1 MTKNEPKKVL
11 RDTWPSNTEN
21 CNNSCNIFKYLPFM
35 LSSKIKRKMKMKKTL
50 NLLFLLL
57 AVFAIS
63 SCSSDDDEIKD
74 SVKEIT
80 IYVSSETGESYGFNS
95 TPEECM
101 LVKFDNPNGEWEH
114 LGLYRIEG
122 FTYVKGHEYELRVKM
137 TTLANPPADG
147 YSHKYLLVKIVQDK
161 LVKETETPTDNSV
174 KSESDIEYQELC
186 PYNKYETEDN
196 YIVDGEGNIYKG
208 NGWPK
213 PSYEHSRIYV
223 ENVLDKGDDNWVKFN
238 SIPYQAYCSY
248 VISPLTDDIRMVY
261 NEDGGPLFKDVI
273 PENEFEYITKK
284 MNSGEKLQYFLIL
297 ANVYKKGLQKL
308 KFTIT
313 KQ

>member
-1 MTKNEPKKVL
+1 MQYIQN
-11 RDTWPSNTEN
+11 
-21 CNNSCNIFKYLPFM
+21 LPFI
-35 LSSKIKRKMKMKKTL
+35 LSSTIKRKMKMKKTL

-63 SCSSDDDEIKD
+63 SCSSDDDEKKD

-137 TTLANPPADG
+137 TTLANPPSDG

-248 VISPLTDDIRMVY
+248 VISPLTDNIRMVY

-273 PENEFEYITKK
+273 PESEFEYITKK

>member
-1 MTKNEPKKVL
+1 MQYIQN
-11 RDTWPSNTEN
+11 
-21 CNNSCNIFKYLPFM
+21 LPFI
-35 LSSKIKRKMKMKKTL
+35 LSSTIKRKMKKTL

-57 AVFAIS
+57 AVFAVS
-63 SCSSDDDEIKD
+63 SCSSDDDEKKD

-101 LVKFDNPNGEWEH
+101 LVKFDNPNGKWEH

-248 VISPLTDDIRMVY
+248 VISPLTDDIRLVY
-261 NEDGGPLFKDVI
+261 NEDGGPSFKDVI
-273 PENEFEYITKK
+273 PESEFEYITKK
-284 MNSGEKLQYFLIL
+284 MNSGEKLQYYLIL

>member
-1 MTKNEPKKVL
+1 MQYIQN
-11 RDTWPSNTEN
+11 
-21 CNNSCNIFKYLPFM
+21 LPFI
-35 LSSKIKRKMKMKKTL
+35 LSSTIKRKMKKTL

-63 SCSSDDDEIKD
+63 SCSSDDDEKKD

-101 LVKFDNPNGEWEH
+101 LVKFDNPNGKWEH

-208 NGWPK
+208 NGLPK
-213 PSYEHSRIYV
+213 PSYEHSRIYI

-261 NEDGGPLFKDVI
+261 NEDGGPLFKNVI
-273 PENEFEYITKK
+273 PESEFEYITKK

>member
-1 MTKNEPKKVL
+1 MQYIQN
-11 RDTWPSNTEN
+11 
-21 CNNSCNIFKYLPFM
+21 LPFI
-35 LSSKIKRKMKMKKTL
+35 LSSTIKRKMKKTL

-57 AVFAIS
+57 AVFAVS
-63 SCSSDDDEIKD
+63 SCSSDDDEKKD

-161 LVKETETPTDNSV
+161 LVKETGTPTDNSV

-213 PSYEHSRIYV
+213 PSYEHSRIYI

-248 VISPLTDDIRMVY
+248 DISPLTDDIRMVY

-273 PENEFEYITKK
+273 PESEFEYITKK

>member
-1 MTKNEPKKVL
+1 MQYIQN
-11 RDTWPSNTEN
+11 
-21 CNNSCNIFKYLPFM
+21 LPFI
-35 LSSKIKRKMKMKKTL
+35 LSSTIKRKMKMKKTL

-63 SCSSDDDEIKD
+63 SCSSDDDEKKD

-273 PENEFEYITKK
+273 PESEFEYITKK

>member
-1 MTKNEPKKVL
+1 MQYIQN
-11 RDTWPSNTEN
+11 
-21 CNNSCNIFKYLPFM
+21 LPFI
-35 LSSKIKRKMKMKKTL
+35 LSSTIKRKMKKTL

-63 SCSSDDDEIKD
+63 SCSSDDDEKKD

-161 LVKETETPTDNSV
+161 LVKETGTPTDNSV

-261 NEDGGPLFKDVI
+261 NEDGGPLFKNVI
-273 PENEFEYITKK
+273 PESEFEYITKK

>member
-1 MTKNEPKKVL
+1 MQYIQN
-11 RDTWPSNTEN
+11 
-21 CNNSCNIFKYLPFM
+21 LPFI
-35 LSSKIKRKMKMKKTL
+35 LSSTIKRKMKKTL

-57 AVFAIS
+57 AVFAVS
-63 SCSSDDDEIKD
+63 SCSSDDDEKKD

-208 NGWPK
+208 NGLPK

-248 VISPLTDDIRMVY
+248 VISPLTDDIRLVY
-261 NEDGGPLFKDVI
+261 NEDGGPLFKNVI
-273 PENEFEYITKK
+273 PESEFEYITKK

>member
-1 MTKNEPKKVL
+1 MQYIQN
-11 RDTWPSNTEN
+11 
-21 CNNSCNIFKYLPFM
+21 LPFI
-35 LSSKIKRKMKMKKTL
+35 LSSTIKRKMKKTL

-57 AVFAIS
+57 AVFAVS
-63 SCSSDDDEIKD
+63 SCSSDDDEKKD

-101 LVKFDNPNGEWEH
+101 LVKFDNPNGKWEH

-223 ENVLDKGDDNWVKFN
+223 ENVLDKGDNNWVKFN

-273 PENEFEYITKK
+273 PESEFEYITKK

>member
-1 MTKNEPKKVL
+1 MQYIQN
-11 RDTWPSNTEN
+11 
-21 CNNSCNIFKYLPFM
+21 LPFI
-35 LSSKIKRKMKMKKTL
+35 LSSTIKRKMKKTL

-57 AVFAIS
+57 AVFAVS
-63 SCSSDDDEIKD
+63 SCSSDDDEKKD

-161 LVKETETPTDNSV
+161 LVKETGTPTDNSV

-213 PSYEHSRIYV
+213 PSYEHSRIYI

-238 SIPYQAYCSY
+238 SIPYQAYRSY
-248 VISPLTDDIRMVY
+248 VISPLTDDIRLVY
-261 NEDGGPLFKDVI
+261 NEGGGPLFKKVI
-273 PENEFEYITKK
+273 PESEFEYITKK

>member
-1 MTKNEPKKVL
+1 MQYIQN
-11 RDTWPSNTEN
+11 
-21 CNNSCNIFKYLPFM
+21 LPFI
-35 LSSKIKRKMKMKKTL
+35 LSSTIKRKMKKTL

-57 AVFAIS
+57 AVFAVS
-63 SCSSDDDEIKD
+63 SCSSDDDEKKD

-147 YSHKYLLVKIVQDK
+147 YSHRYLLVKIVQDK

-196 YIVDGEGNIYKG
+196 YIIDGEGNIYKG

-238 SIPYQAYCSY
+238 SIPYKAYCSY

-273 PENEFEYITKK
+273 PESEFEYITKK

>member
-1 MTKNEPKKVL
+1 MQYIQN
-11 RDTWPSNTEN
+11 
-21 CNNSCNIFKYLPFM
+21 LPFI
-35 LSSKIKRKMKMKKTL
+35 LSSTIKRKMKKTL

-57 AVFAIS
+57 AVFAVS
-63 SCSSDDDEIKD
+63 SCSSDDDEKKD

-161 LVKETETPTDNSV
+161 LVKETGTPTDNSV

-186 PYNKYETEDN
+186 PYNKYVTEDN

-273 PENEFEYITKK
+273 PESEFEYITKK

>member
-1 MTKNEPKKVL
+1 
-11 RDTWPSNTEN
+11 
-21 CNNSCNIFKYLPFM
+21 
-35 LSSKIKRKMKMKKTL
+35 MKMKKTL

-80 IYVSSETGESYGFNS
+80 IYVSSETGERYGFNS

-101 LVKFDNPNGEWEH
+101 LVKFDNPNGKWEH

-161 LVKETETPTDNSV
+161 LVKETETPTNSV
-174 KSESDIEYQELC
+174 KSESDIKYQELC

-273 PENEFEYITKK
+273 PESEFEYITKK
-284 MNSGEKLQYFLIL
+284 
-297 ANVYKKGLQKL
+297 
-308 KFTIT
+308 
-313 KQ
+313 

>member
-1 MTKNEPKKVL
+1 MQYIQN
-11 RDTWPSNTEN
+11 
-21 CNNSCNIFKYLPFM
+21 LPFI
-35 LSSKIKRKMKMKKTL
+35 LSSTIKRKMKKTL

-63 SCSSDDDEIKD
+63 SCSSDDDEKKD

-161 LVKETETPTDNSV
+161 LVKETETPTNNSV

-196 YIVDGEGNIYKG
+196 YIVDGKGNIYKD

-248 VISPLTDDIRMVY
+248 VISPLTDDIRLVY
-261 NEDGGPLFKDVI
+261 NEDGGPLFKNVI
-273 PENEFEYITKK
+273 PESEFEYITKK

>member
-1 MTKNEPKKVL
+1 MQYIQN
-11 RDTWPSNTEN
+11 
-21 CNNSCNIFKYLPFM
+21 LPFI
-35 LSSKIKRKMKMKKTL
+35 LSSTIKRKMKKTL

-63 SCSSDDDEIKD
+63 SCSSDDDEKKD

-101 LVKFDNPNGEWEH
+101 LVKFDNPNGKWEH

-161 LVKETETPTDNSV
+161 LVKETETPTNSV

-223 ENVLDKGDDNWVKFN
+223 ENVLDKGDDNWGKFN

-273 PENEFEYITKK
+273 PESEFEYITKK

>member
-1 MTKNEPKKVL
+1 MQFIQN
-11 RDTWPSNTEN
+11 
-21 CNNSCNIFKYLPFM
+21 LPFM
-35 LSSKIKRKMKMKKTL
+35 LSSKIKRKMKKTL

-63 SCSSDDDEIKD
+63 SCSSDDDEKKD

-101 LVKFDNPNGEWEH
+101 LVKFGNPNGEWEH

-147 YSHKYLLVKIVQDK
+147 YSHRYLLVKIVQDK

-208 NGWPK
+208 DGWPK
-213 PSYEHSRIYV
+213 PSYEHSRIYL
-223 ENVLDKGDDNWVKFN
+223 ENVLDKGDDNWDKFN
-238 SIPYQAYCSY
+238 SIPYQAYRSY

-261 NEDGGPLFKDVI
+261 NEGGGPLFKDVI
-273 PENEFEYITKK
+273 PESEFEYITKK

>member
-1 MTKNEPKKVL
+1 MQYIQN
-11 RDTWPSNTEN
+11 
-21 CNNSCNIFKYLPFM
+21 LPFI
-35 LSSKIKRKMKMKKTL
+35 LSSTIKRKMKKTL

-63 SCSSDDDEIKD
+63 SCSSDDDEKKD

-101 LVKFDNPNGEWEH
+101 LVKFDNPNGKWEH

-161 LVKETETPTDNSV
+161 LVKETETPTNSV

-208 NGWPK
+208 NGLPK

-223 ENVLDKGDDNWVKFN
+223 ENVLDKSDDNWVKFN

-248 VISPLTDDIRMVY
+248 VISPLTDDIRLVY
-261 NEDGGPLFKDVI
+261 NEDGGPLFKKVI
-273 PENEFEYITKK
+273 PESEFEYITKK

>member
-1 MTKNEPKKVL
+1 M
-11 RDTWPSNTEN
+11 
-21 CNNSCNIFKYLPFM
+21 KYIQNLPFI
-35 LSSKIKRKMKMKKTL
+35 LSSTIKRKIKKTL

-57 AVFAIS
+57 AVSPIS
-63 SCSSDDDEIKD
+63 SCTSDDDEIKD

-161 LVKETETPTDNSV
+161 LVKESETPTDNSV

-208 NGWPK
+208 NGWTK

-248 VISPLTDDIRMVY
+248 VISPLTDDIRLVY
-261 NEDGGPLFKDVI
+261 NEDGGALSKKVI
-273 PENEFEYITKK
+273 PESEFEYITKK

>member
-1 MTKNEPKKVL
+1 M
-11 RDTWPSNTEN
+11 
-21 CNNSCNIFKYLPFM
+21 KYIQNLPFI
-35 LSSKIKRKMKMKKTL
+35 LSSTIKRKIKKTL

-63 SCSSDDDEIKD
+63 SCSSDDDEKKD

-101 LVKFDNPNGEWEH
+101 LVKFDNPNGEWKH

-196 YIVDGEGNIYKG
+196 YIIDGEGNIYKG
-208 NGWPK
+208 NGLPK
-213 PSYEHSRIYV
+213 PSYEHSRVYV

-248 VISPLTDDIRMVY
+248 VISPLTDDIRLVY
-261 NEDGGPLFKDVI
+261 NEDGGPLFKKVI
-273 PENEFEYITKK
+273 PESEFEYITKK

>member
-1 MTKNEPKKVL
+1 MQYIQN
-11 RDTWPSNTEN
+11 
-21 CNNSCNIFKYLPFM
+21 LPFI
-35 LSSKIKRKMKMKKTL
+35 LSSTIKRKMKKTL

-122 FTYVKGHEYELRVKM
+122 FTYVKGHEYELRIKM

-161 LVKETETPTDNSV
+161 LVKESETPTDNSV

-238 SIPYQAYCSY
+238 SIPYQAYRSY
-248 VISPLTDDIRMVY
+248 VISPLTDDIRLVY
-261 NEDGGPLFKDVI
+261 NEDGDPLFKDVI

>member
-1 MTKNEPKKVL
+1 MQYIQN
-11 RDTWPSNTEN
+11 
-21 CNNSCNIFKYLPFM
+21 LPFI
-35 LSSKIKRKMKMKKTL
+35 LSSTIKRKMKKTL

-63 SCSSDDDEIKD
+63 SCSSDDDEKKD

-147 YSHKYLLVKIVQDK
+147 YSHRYLLVKIVQDK
-161 LVKETETPTDNSV
+161 LVKETGTPTDNSV

-248 VISPLTDDIRMVY
+248 VISPLTEDIRLVY
-261 NEDGGPLFKDVI
+261 NEDGGPLFKNVI
-273 PENEFEYITKK
+273 PESEFEYITKK

>member
-1 MTKNEPKKVL
+1 MQYIQN
-11 RDTWPSNTEN
+11 
-21 CNNSCNIFKYLPFM
+21 LPFI
-35 LSSKIKRKMKMKKTL
+35 LSSTIKRKMKKTL

-63 SCSSDDDEIKD
+63 SCSSDDDEKKD

-80 IYVSSETGESYGFNS
+80 IYVSSETGESYGFSS

-208 NGWPK
+208 NGVPK

-248 VISPLTDDIRMVY
+248 VISPLTDDIRLVY
-261 NEDGGPLFKDVI
+261 NEDGGPLFKNVI
-273 PENEFEYITKK
+273 PESEFEYITKK
-284 MNSGEKLQYFLIL
+284 MNSGEKLQYYLIL

>member
-1 MTKNEPKKVL
+1 M
-11 RDTWPSNTEN
+11 
-21 CNNSCNIFKYLPFM
+21 KYIQNLPFI
-35 LSSKIKRKMKMKKTL
+35 LSSTIKRKIKKTL

-57 AVFAIS
+57 AVFAVS
-63 SCSSDDDEIKD
+63 SCSSDDDEKKD

-147 YSHKYLLVKIVQDK
+147 YSHRYLLVKIVQDK

-208 NGWPK
+208 NGWAK

-238 SIPYQAYCSY
+238 SIPYQTYCSY
-248 VISPLTDDIRMVY
+248 VISPLTDDIRLVY
-261 NEDGGPLFKDVI
+261 NEDGGPLFKKVI
-273 PENEFEYITKK
+273 PESEFEYITKK

>member
-1 MTKNEPKKVL
+1 MQYIQN
-11 RDTWPSNTEN
+11 
-21 CNNSCNIFKYLPFM
+21 LPFI
-35 LSSKIKRKMKMKKTL
+35 LSSTIKRKMKKTL

-63 SCSSDDDEIKD
+63 SCSSDDDEKKD

-80 IYVSSETGESYGFNS
+80 IFVSSETGESYGFNS

-273 PENEFEYITKK
+273 PESEFEYITKK

>member
-1 MTKNEPKKVL
+1 MQYIQN
-11 RDTWPSNTEN
+11 
-21 CNNSCNIFKYLPFM
+21 LPFI
-35 LSSKIKRKMKMKKTL
+35 LSSTIKRKMKKTL

-63 SCSSDDDEIKD
+63 SCSSDDDEKKD

-101 LVKFDNPNGEWEH
+101 LVKFDNPNGKWEH

-147 YSHKYLLVKIVQDK
+147 YSHRYLLVKIVQDK

-248 VISPLTDDIRMVY
+248 VISPLTDDIRLVY
-261 NEDGGPLFKDVI
+261 NEDGGPLFKKVI
-273 PENEFEYITKK
+273 PESEFEYITKK

>member
-1 MTKNEPKKVL
+1 MQYIQN
-11 RDTWPSNTEN
+11 
-21 CNNSCNIFKYLPFM
+21 LPFI
-35 LSSKIKRKMKMKKTL
+35 LSSTIKRKMKKTL

-63 SCSSDDDEIKD
+63 SCSSDDDEKKD

-147 YSHKYLLVKIVQDK
+147 YSHKYLLVKVVQDK

-196 YIVDGEGNIYKG
+196 YIIDGEGNIYKG
-208 NGWPK
+208 NGLPK

-273 PENEFEYITKK
+273 PESEFEYITKK

>member
-1 MTKNEPKKVL
+1 MQYIQN
-11 RDTWPSNTEN
+11 
-21 CNNSCNIFKYLPFM
+21 LPFI
-35 LSSKIKRKMKMKKTL
+35 LSSTIKRKMKKTL

-57 AVFAIS
+57 AVFAVS
-63 SCSSDDDEIKD
+63 SCSSDDDEKKD

-248 VISPLTDDIRMVY
+248 VISPLTDDIRLVY
-261 NEDGGPLFKDVI
+261 NEDGGPLFKKVI
-273 PENEFEYITKK
+273 PESEFKYITKK
-284 MNSGEKLQYFLIL
+284 MNSGEKLQYYLIL

>member
-1 MTKNEPKKVL
+1 MQYIQN
-11 RDTWPSNTEN
+11 
-21 CNNSCNIFKYLPFM
+21 LPFI
-35 LSSKIKRKMKMKKTL
+35 LSSTIKRKMKKTL

-57 AVFAIS
+57 AVFAVS
-63 SCSSDDDEIKD
+63 SCSSDDDEKKD

-261 NEDGGPLFKDVI
+261 NEDGCPLFKDVI
-273 PENEFEYITKK
+273 PESEFEYITKK

>member
-1 MTKNEPKKVL
+1 MQYIQN
-11 RDTWPSNTEN
+11 
-21 CNNSCNIFKYLPFM
+21 LPFI
-35 LSSKIKRKMKMKKTL
+35 LSSTIKRKMKKTL

-63 SCSSDDDEIKD
+63 SCSSDDDEKKD

-161 LVKETETPTDNSV
+161 LVKETETPTNNSV

-248 VISPLTDDIRMVY
+248 VISPLTDNIRMVY

-273 PENEFEYITKK
+273 PESEFEYITKK

>member
-1 MTKNEPKKVL
+1 MQYIQN
-11 RDTWPSNTEN
+11 
-21 CNNSCNIFKYLPFM
+21 LPFI
-35 LSSKIKRKMKMKKTL
+35 LSSTIKRKMKKTL

-122 FTYVKGHEYELRVKM
+122 FTYVKGHEYELRIKM
-137 TTLANPPADG
+137 TTLASPPADG

-196 YIVDGEGNIYKG
+196 YIIDGEGNIYKG
-208 NGWPK
+208 NGWTK

>member
-1 MTKNEPKKVL
+1 MQYIQN
-11 RDTWPSNTEN
+11 
-21 CNNSCNIFKYLPFM
+21 LPFI
-35 LSSKIKRKMKMKKTL
+35 LSSTIKRKMKKTL
-50 NLLFLLL
+50 NFLFLLL
-57 AVFAIS
+57 AVFAVS
-63 SCSSDDDEIKD
+63 SCSSDDDEKKD

-101 LVKFDNPNGEWEH
+101 LVKFDNPNGKWEH

-161 LVKETETPTDNSV
+161 LVKETETPTNSV

-208 NGWPK
+208 NGWPN

-223 ENVLDKGDDNWVKFN
+223 ENVLDKSDDNWVKFN

-248 VISPLTDDIRMVY
+248 VISPLTDDIRLVY
-261 NEDGGPLFKDVI
+261 NEDSGPLFKKVI
-273 PENEFEYITKK
+273 PESEFEYITKK

>member
-1 MTKNEPKKVL
+1 
-11 RDTWPSNTEN
+11 
-21 CNNSCNIFKYLPFM
+21 
-35 LSSKIKRKMKMKKTL
+35 MKKTL

-57 AVFAIS
+57 TVFAIS
-63 SCSSDDDEIKD
+63 SCSSDDDEKKD

-80 IYVSSETGESYGFNS
+80 IYVSSETGKSYGFNS

-196 YIVDGEGNIYKG
+196 YIVDGEGNIYKD

-261 NEDGGPLFKDVI
+261 NEDGGPLFKNVI
-273 PENEFEYITKK
+273 PESEFEYITKK

>member
-1 MTKNEPKKVL
+1 M
-11 RDTWPSNTEN
+11 
-21 CNNSCNIFKYLPFM
+21 KYIQNLPFI
-35 LSSKIKRKMKMKKTL
+35 LSSTIKRKIKKTL

-57 AVFAIS
+57 AVFAVS
-63 SCSSDDDEIKD
+63 SCSSDDDEKKD

-213 PSYEHSRIYV
+213 PSYEHSRIYI

>member
-1 MTKNEPKKVL
+1 MQYIQN
-11 RDTWPSNTEN
+11 
-21 CNNSCNIFKYLPFM
+21 LPFI
-35 LSSKIKRKMKMKKTL
+35 LSSTIKRKMKKTL

-63 SCSSDDDEIKD
+63 SCSSDDDEKKD

-80 IYVSSETGESYGFNS
+80 IYVSSETGESYEFNS
-95 TPEECM
+95 TLEECM

-161 LVKETETPTDNSV
+161 LVKETETPTNSV

-273 PENEFEYITKK
+273 PESEFEYITKK

>member
-1 MTKNEPKKVL
+1 MQYIQN
-11 RDTWPSNTEN
+11 
-21 CNNSCNIFKYLPFM
+21 LPFI
-35 LSSKIKRKMKMKKTL
+35 LSSTIKRKMKMKKTL

-63 SCSSDDDEIKD
+63 SCSSDDDEKKD

-161 LVKETETPTDNSV
+161 LVKETKTPTDNSV

-223 ENVLDKGDDNWVKFN
+223 ENVLDKGDNNWVKFN

-248 VISPLTDDIRMVY
+248 VISPLTDNIRMVY

-273 PENEFEYITKK
+273 PESEFEYITKK

>member
-1 MTKNEPKKVL
+1 MQYIQN
-11 RDTWPSNTEN
+11 
-21 CNNSCNIFKYLPFM
+21 LPFI
-35 LSSKIKRKMKMKKTL
+35 LSSTIKHKMKKTL

-161 LVKETETPTDNSV
+161 LVNESETPTDNSV

>member
-1 MTKNEPKKVL
+1 MQYIQN
-11 RDTWPSNTEN
+11 
-21 CNNSCNIFKYLPFM
+21 LPFI
-35 LSSKIKRKMKMKKTL
+35 LSSTIKRKMKKTL

-57 AVFAIS
+57 AVFAVS
-63 SCSSDDDEIKD
+63 SCSSDDDEKKD

-161 LVKETETPTDNSV
+161 LVKETENPTDNSV

-186 PYNKYETEDN
+186 PYNKYETEDY

-208 NGWPK
+208 NGLPK

-273 PENEFEYITKK
+273 PESEFEYITKK

>member
-1 MTKNEPKKVL
+1 MQYIQN
-11 RDTWPSNTEN
+11 
-21 CNNSCNIFKYLPFM
+21 LPFM
-35 LSSKIKRKMKMKKTL
+35 LSSTIKRKMKKTL

-63 SCSSDDDEIKD
+63 SCSSDDDEKKD

-261 NEDGGPLFKDVI
+261 NEDGGPLFKNVI
-273 PENEFEYITKK
+273 PESEFEYITKK

>member
-1 MTKNEPKKVL
+1 MQFIQN
-11 RDTWPSNTEN
+11 
-21 CNNSCNIFKYLPFM
+21 LPFM
-35 LSSKIKRKMKMKKTL
+35 LSSKIKRKMKKTL

-63 SCSSDDDEIKD
+63 SCSSDDDEKKD

-122 FTYVKGHEYELRVKM
+122 FTYVKGHEYELLVKM

-147 YSHKYLLVKIVQDK
+147 YSHRYLLVKIVQDE

-213 PSYEHSRIYV
+213 PSYEHSRIYL
-223 ENVLDKGDDNWVKFN
+223 ENVLDKGDDNWFKFN
-238 SIPYQAYCSY
+238 SIPYQAYRSY
-248 VISPLTDDIRMVY
+248 VISPLTDDIRLVY
-261 NEDGGPLFKDVI
+261 NEGGGPLFKKVI
-273 PENEFEYITKK
+273 PESEFEYITKK

>member
-1 MTKNEPKKVL
+1 MQYIQN
-11 RDTWPSNTEN
+11 
-21 CNNSCNIFKYLPFM
+21 LPFM
-35 LSSKIKRKMKMKKTL
+35 LSSTIKRKMKKTL

-63 SCSSDDDEIKD
+63 SCSSDDDEKKD

-147 YSHKYLLVKIVQDK
+147 YSHRYLLVKIVQDK

-196 YIVDGEGNIYKG
+196 YIIDGEGNIYKG
-208 NGWPK
+208 NGLPK
-213 PSYEHSRIYV
+213 PSYEHRRIYV

-248 VISPLTDDIRMVY
+248 VISPLTDDIRLVY

-273 PENEFEYITKK
+273 PESEFEYITKK

>member
-1 MTKNEPKKVL
+1 MQYIQN
-11 RDTWPSNTEN
+11 
-21 CNNSCNIFKYLPFM
+21 LPFI
-35 LSSKIKRKMKMKKTL
+35 LSSTIKRKMKKTL

-63 SCSSDDDEIKD
+63 SCSSDDDEKKD

-80 IYVSSETGESYGFNS
+80 IYVSSETGKSYGFNS

-261 NEDGGPLFKDVI
+261 NEDGGPLFKNVI
-273 PENEFEYITKK
+273 PESEFEYITKK